1 MTWQKFGTLFVHTID
16 MNGTHDILTTDNF
29 GTMFASTLAS
39 NQLNNI
45 TMRTPMTFLMTALQV
60 VSVCIAALDSS
71 TESLA
76 LVCFLASTFGV
87 WAAQALDK

>member
-1 MTWQKFGTLFVHTID
+1 MK
-16 MNGTHDILTTDNF
+16 GTHNIQTTDNF

-45 TMRTPMTFLMTALQV
+45 TMRTKMTFIMTALQLA
-60 VSVCIAALDSS
+60 SAALMLTDVNA
-71 TESLA
+71 LA
-76 LVCFLASTFGV
+76 VVCFLGATAGV